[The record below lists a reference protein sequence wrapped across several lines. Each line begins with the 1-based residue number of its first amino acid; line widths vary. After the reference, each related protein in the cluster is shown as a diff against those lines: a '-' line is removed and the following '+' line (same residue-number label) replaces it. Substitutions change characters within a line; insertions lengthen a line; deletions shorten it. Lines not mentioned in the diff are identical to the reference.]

1 MKIKEKFVNL
11 VYISSLPKC
20 CCTACPTYIHVLN
33 WTISESE
40 GSWKILGIDSL
51 KILSN
56 QQTKTWLT
64 NCHYVKYWLWRLTFG
79 SLTFQDKIVSNMCVM
94 MSIRKKLLRCDKH
107 NSPLN
112 RVNLNSNWTTPCT
125 GHIDSWQVPARPY
138 PLLPWFQLWWL
149 G

>member
-56 QQTKTWLT
+56 QQTKLDCQTAIT
-64 NCHYVKYWLWRLTFG
+64 
-79 SLTFQDKIVSNMCVM
+79 S
-94 MSIRKKLLRCDKH
+94 SIGYDGWPMGHSHFKSKLFVCNDVH
-107 NSPLN
+107 
-112 RVNLNSNWTTPCT
+112 
-125 GHIDSWQVPARPY
+125 
-138 PLLPWFQLWWL
+138 
-149 G
+149 